1 MTLADGLQEP
11 TTQEKILDAAERLF
25 ADNGFAGTS
34 VRAITAEAGVNLA
47 SAHYHFGSKEA
58 LIRMVLSR
66 RVEPITQERL
76 HLLEACLQE
85 AGDGLP
91 RLEGIAEAFIG
102 PAVRLSRDPQRA
114 VFMRLMGRVHSEAG
128 EFMPQL
134 INELF
139 SDTARRFHQALK
151 AALPA
156 FSEEDLFWK
165 LNFMV
170 GAMAF
175 TLATPQ
181 AIEQVSGGRCDP
193 ADSEG
198 VLAHMTAFVAAGLRA
213 EVSGR
218 GAETQRRG
226 KR

>member
-1 MTLADGLQEP
+1 MTLADALQEP

-76 HLLEACLQE
+76 HLLEACLKE
-85 AGDGLP
+85 ASAGLP
-91 RLEGIAEAFIG
+91 SLEAIVEAFIG
-102 PAVRLSRDPQRA
+102 PAVRLSLDPQRA
-114 VFMRLMGRVHSEAG
+114 IFMRLMGRVHSEAG
-128 EFMPQL
+128 DFMPQL
-134 INELF
+134 LHELF
-139 SDTARRFHQALK
+139 SVTAKRFHQALQV
-151 AALPA
+151 ALPG
-156 FSEEDLFWK
+156 FTEEELFWK

-175 TLATPQ
+175 TLAAPQ
-181 AIEQVSGGRCDP
+181 AIEKVTRGHCDP
-193 ADSEG
+193 ADAET
-198 VLAHMTAFVAAGLRA
+198 VLKHMKAFVTAGLRA
-213 EVSGR
+213 EVAR
-218 GAETQRRG
+218 
-226 KR
+226 